1 MPYSIKSSYQR
12 AILSLYML
20 GIASLS
26 LASHVDDLQ
35 FHGFFSQAYI
45 LSDGNNFYGDS
56 QHGSTDYMEAAIN
69 STWRVTPTLNFA
81 GQILSR
87 DAGNTDNGD
96 LKIDFLFADIKAVE
110 NDMSGLGFRL
120 GRVRNAYGFYNDTR
134 DVLFTRPSILMPQ
147 AVYFEGNG
155 LRELL
160 FSADGAQLYSYW
172 DADENSTALT
182 LTMGRSKSLSEDVIK
197 NIFGQSSF
205 IIHKGELRN
214 PIFAQIQ
221 HSRNGGDSKF
231 AISMLNVNL
240 AMESTIAALGELSL
254 DANGYV
260 LSAQKNLAMWTFTS
274 EYSLI
279 TAEYKTGPSTQ
290 IQDIEAAYV
299 QAQYRMTPNITL
311 TGRYEMSVLD
321 RDHRSETD
329 SHNLLFGVRWT
340 PAANWIVD
348 ADIYGI
354 RGVSGIPGID
364 NLDNLPLAERTEIFA
379 VMVGYRF

>member
-1 MPYSIKSSYQR
+1 MPHTIKTSSLS
-12 AILSLYML
+12 ALLSLCTL
-20 GIASLS
+20 SIASLS
-26 LASHVDDLQ
+26 QALPNNDLQ
-35 FHGFFSQAYI
+35 VHGFISQAYI

-56 QHGSTDYMEAAIN
+56 QRGSTDYMEAAIN
-69 STWRVTPTLNFA
+69 STWRVTPNLNFA

-120 GRVRNAYGFYNDTR
+120 GRVRNAFGFYNDTR
-134 DVLFTRPSILMPQ
+134 DVIFTRPSILMPQ

-172 DADENSTALT
+172 DADENSTTFTFT
-182 LTMGRSKSLSEDVIK
+182 LGRTKSLSADIIK
-197 NIFGQSSF
+197 NIFGQSSA
-205 IIHKGELRN
+205 IIHKGELKN
-214 PIFAQIQ
+214 PIFAQLQ

-231 AISMLNVNL
+231 GISMLNVSL
-240 AMESTIAALGELSL
+240 ALNSINPANGDVSL

-279 TAEYKTGPSTQ
+279 SVEYQ
-290 IQDIEAAYV
+290 IGQAFSQEIEAAYI
-299 QAQYRMTPNITL
+299 QAQYRLNHEITL

-321 RDHRSETD
+321 RDNRNETD
-329 SHNLLFGVRWT
+329 SHNLVFGVRWT
-340 PAANWIVD
+340 PAANWIID
-348 ADIYGI
+348 ADVYGI
-354 RGVSGIPGID
+354 RGTSGIPGID
-364 NLDNLPLAERTEIFA
+364 NAGNMPLAERTEIFA